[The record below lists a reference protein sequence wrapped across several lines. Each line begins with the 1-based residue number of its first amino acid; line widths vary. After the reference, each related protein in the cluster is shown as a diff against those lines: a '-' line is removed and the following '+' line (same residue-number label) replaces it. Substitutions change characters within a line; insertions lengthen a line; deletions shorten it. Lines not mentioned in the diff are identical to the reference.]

1 MNKPAAGW
9 FPDPSGQPGQR
20 YHDGQRWTEHF
31 ASPPLPYPYP
41 AQPIVPGGCYQPY
54 PPQPVAVAVSTG
66 GGVNHALHAVLTFF
80 TCGMWLPVWIIIAIF
95 GNSSRSSV
103 AVAGHGVS
111 VNTGPN
117 RKPLIVAGVVLGWFL
132 LGASVMHPWLLAIL
146 IPIVGLAGLI
156 FWMRKDDEKR
166 KRLAAHADY
175 EDRLYYEGDPRG
187 TYGRHMPPESLREE
201 DGR

>member
-1 MNKPAAGW
+1 MNAGW

-20 YHDGQRWTEHF
+20 YFDGQRWTQHF
-31 ASPPLPYPYP
+31 VPTPPPFVQAP
-41 AQPIVPGGCYQPY
+41 APA
-54 PPQPVAVAVSTG
+54 VAVAVSSG

-146 IPIVGLAGLI
+146 IPIVGLGGLI

-201 DGR
+201 DCR